1 MKSSVDHAECF
12 GFGRMI
18 RTKRRELKM
27 NIEELAEKC
36 ERSEREVRD
45 IELGKCEPKLGTV
58 LRLCKACDIHIGE
71 LEQFYPNIKDASA

>member
-36 ERSEREVRD
+36 GRSEREVRD
-45 IELGKCEPKLGTV
+45 IGLGKCEPKLGTV